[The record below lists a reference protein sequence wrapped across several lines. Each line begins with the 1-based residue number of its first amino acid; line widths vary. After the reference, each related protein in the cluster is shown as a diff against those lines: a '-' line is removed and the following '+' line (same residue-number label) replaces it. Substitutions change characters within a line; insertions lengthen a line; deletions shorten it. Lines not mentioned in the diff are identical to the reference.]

1 MVTAQQGRHFRL
13 LAWLADQAEKSP
25 GKYRVSPFYDSE
37 FAPGKGENFAFQD
50 TKWLYDEGLLNC
62 TWDGG
67 GVISAELTSQGR
79 DKVYQLEQLW
89 GNKAERSW
97 ACRSAIVRWL
107 YDNDAH
113 DSEHARSIFW
123 FETESKATYF
133 GKPFGLPAVQQAVHR
148 LAASGLIPTGTG
160 EDSISVTRPYLTHDG
175 LTCAEQFDSDVRQ
188 YDKVMNTPPINQHWT
203 VNNSGQMQLSTG
215 SNANLTMNV
224 ESVGTHVQELIYAL
238 DGLVQLVR
246 SVGEDD
252 NLESLYQEAVEE
264 ITSPTPTGTAL
275 TRTLAR
281 AKDLSRQAGNTTL
294 AALVTVAANGLLADA
309 ARVLGIH

>member
-1 MVTAQQGRHFRL
+1 MTQSL
-13 LAWLADQAEKSP
+13 PLEKV
-25 GKYRVSPFYDSE
+25 RTSPFRIPSGYT
-37 FAPGKGENFAFQD
+37 
-50 TKWLYDEGLLNC
+50 TKVCLTVRGTVVESYQPSLHPRDGTRFTNLNSC
-62 TWDGG
+62 
-67 GVISAELTSQGR
+67 GVIKRNAVG
-79 DKVYQLEQLW
+79 
-89 GNKAERSW
+89 
-97 ACRSAIVRWL
+97 
-107 YDNDAH
+107 
-113 DSEHARSIFW
+113 HADPLLSGGSTITMRTTVSTHAAF
-123 FETESKATYF
+123 FGLTESKATYF